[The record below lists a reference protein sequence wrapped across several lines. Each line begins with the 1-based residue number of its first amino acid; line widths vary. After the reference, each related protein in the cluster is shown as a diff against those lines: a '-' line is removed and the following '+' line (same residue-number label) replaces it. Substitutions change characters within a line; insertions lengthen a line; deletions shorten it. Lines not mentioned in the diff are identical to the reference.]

1 MKAVVDTRTAA
12 SLVIGA
18 TGIAEILQNVRIILS
33 TIKGSVSLDRAFGL
47 SITYLDSPMPEAMA
61 AFSGE
66 IVEEV
71 EKQEPRVSVSSVT
84 FKAKEDEARQG
95 TLYPVV
101 RIKIKDG
108 VQL

>member
-1 MKAVVDTRTAA
+1 MDTVVDTRTPF
-12 SLVIGA
+12 SIVIGA
-18 TGIAEILQNVRIILS
+18 IGITEILQCVRTILG
-33 TIKGSVSLDRAFGL
+33 TIKGSVPLDRDFGL
-47 SITYLDSPMPEAMA
+47 SLTYLDSPMPEAMA

-71 EKQEPRVSVSSVT
+71 ERLEPRVSVVNVN
-84 FKAKEDEARQG
+84 FLPKEDDAMQG

-108 VQL
+108 AL